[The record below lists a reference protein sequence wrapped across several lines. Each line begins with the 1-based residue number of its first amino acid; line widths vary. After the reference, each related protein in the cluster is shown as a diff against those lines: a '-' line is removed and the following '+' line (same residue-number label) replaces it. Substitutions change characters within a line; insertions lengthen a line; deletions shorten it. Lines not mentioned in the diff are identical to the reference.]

1 MEASENERI
10 KNGRIQI
17 QDKWYDFRD
26 VRVEI
31 FQEMRTIPPEDDSAF
46 RVWEPVLGGLYW
58 EIEGASDGMTTPDFL
73 NLPESFDLIIEFDGY
88 QFIAP
93 VAQRVSS
100 QRAPSSD
107 ERRYTFCGSSV
118 WRRQTFAVA

>member
-58 EIEGASDGMTTPDFL
+58 EIEGTSDEMTTPDFR
-73 NLPESFDLIIEFDGY
+73 NLPESFDLV
-88 QFIAP
+88 IAFGDFCFSTP
-93 VAQRVSS
+93 DAQRAS
-100 QRAPSSD
+100 SSD
-107 ERRYTFCGSSV
+107 EGRYAFCGRLQWKRESIGS
-118 WRRQTFAVA
+118 